1 MKINFVEFGQTPIDD
16 DEKQALIPSLNTLED
31 LNVWE
36 HENIIEARKW
46 ALNSRILN
54 RYDVFGVEFLL
65 KLHEKMFGKVWKWA
79 GQLRTSGK
87 NIGCDPYQIR
97 TELKN
102 LCDDAKYWFEHQ
114 TYSSEQIALVFHH
127 RLVKIHLFPNGNGRH
142 ARLVSDCIVKK
153 FAPER
158 KINWQGKNFSS
169 AEELRKN
176 YILALRKADN
186 GSYSELFNLFLG
198 QNSQELSSAQ
208 KTLKV
213 AKGNDDF
220 VSFDEVFKDVD

>member
-79 GQLRTSGK
+79 GQLR
-87 NIGCDPYQIR
+87 
-97 TELKN
+97 LA
-102 LCDDAKYWFEHQ
+102 AK
-114 TYSSEQIALVFHH
+114 TLA
-127 RLVKIHLFPNGNGRH
+127 
-142 ARLVSDCIVKK
+142 A
-153 FAPER
+153 
-158 KINWQGKNFSS
+158 
-169 AEELRKN
+169 
-176 YILALRKADN
+176 ILTR
-186 GSYSELFNLFLG
+186 
-198 QNSQELSSAQ
+198 SAQ
-208 KTLKV
+208 
-213 AKGNDDF
+213 N
-220 VSFDEVFKDVD
+220 

>member
-1 MKINFVEFGQTPIDD
+1 MKINFFEFGQTPIDD
-16 DEKQALIPSLNTLED
+16 DEKQALIPSLNTLEE

-46 ALNSRILN
+46 ALNPRVIG
-54 RYDVFGVEFLL
+54 RHDIFGVEFLL

-97 TELKN
+97 TELRN
-102 LCDDAKYWFEHQ
+102 LCDDAKYWLEHQ
-114 TYSSEQIALVFHH
+114 TYSSEQLALVFHH

-142 ARLVSDCIVKK
+142 ARLVSDCIIKK
-153 FAPER
+153 LAPTK
-158 KINWQGKNFSS
+158 KINWQGNNFRSGD
-169 AEELRKN
+169 ELRKN

-186 GSYSELFNLFLG
+186 GSYSELFDLFLG
-198 QNSQELSSAQ
+198 QNSQELSSA
-208 KTLKV
+208 
-213 AKGNDDF
+213 
-220 VSFDEVFKDVD
+220 